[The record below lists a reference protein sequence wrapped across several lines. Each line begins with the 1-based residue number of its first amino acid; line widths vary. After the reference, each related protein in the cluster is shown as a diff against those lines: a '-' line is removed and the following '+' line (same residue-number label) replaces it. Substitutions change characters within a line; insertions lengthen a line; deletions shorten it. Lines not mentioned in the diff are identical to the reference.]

1 MTCSYETERIAE
13 DRDRLAHNPEV
24 ASTEYACLW
33 TEESR
38 ERRSTAC
45 WRVDVRLRRHGR
57 LVPPCTGHVRKSS
70 HAGRKGGVVSTWPI
84 VTVTDQGDAIRVPAQ
99 VNVFQ
104 HGVAKMGESRCV

>member
-1 MTCSYETERIAE
+1 MTFSYETREGSGAG
-13 DRDRLAHNPEV
+13 DWLAHNPEV

-38 ERRSTAC
+38 ERQSTAC
-45 WRVDVRLRRHGR
+45 WRVDVRLRPYGR
-57 LVPPCTGHVRKSS
+57 LVLPCTGHVRQSS
-70 HAGRKGGVVSTWPI
+70 HAGRKGGVEGARSV
-84 VTVTDQGDAIRVPAQ
+84 VTVTDQGDAIRVPVQ

>member
-45 WRVDVRLRRHGR
+45 WRVDVRLRPHGR
-57 LVPPCTGHVRKSS
+57 LVLPCTGHVRKSS
-70 HAGRKGGVVSTWPI
+70 HAGRKGGVVSTWPV
-84 VTVTDQGDAIRVPAQ
+84 VTVTDQGDAIRVPVQ